1 MNRSTIKRKT
11 GSGSAWGAGESPSL
25 AYRKRQLQRIA
36 LLAAF
41 VTLVAAVTGFRLL
54 GDPIGRYDV
63 SGETVAS
70 QTIQAA
76 FAFDSEDLEATREA
90 REQAAAAVPAMYTVD
105 RERIANQSLTL
116 QQRITTLKDRRVEVE
131 TAILEA
137 LRTSNSAQ
145 SVEEVVSAVLDSVV
159 VRWKQDPLFEGFPD
173 ATYLRVW
180 IQPDLDTLP
189 RRIFADKPKSSS
201 AADAPRAVTSLS
213 DPPAEGMQFAN
224 IEPLTRLTL
233 DGLQYILLTGVL
245 QQTADAGQRVIV
257 TRPDT
262 MADLAVKDEI
272 AIADIMRP
280 ETARTKLRQQI
291 EILAAQFEQREP
303 SRVVDWNTLTSA
315 AYEMAR
321 LGVIDTLVYDQV
333 LTEGERQLASGATAP
348 VRRRIEVNQILQEEG
363 YAWTEQSR
371 HDVRAYWEIL
381 ESGSRGTRGVVSPIF
396 ANAIIVGLLLGAL
409 WRSMPVLVDRRAG
422 AYTALNTALLII
434 CCTLILGRVL
444 MYFEP
449 SGYLVPLAAGAMLMT
464 ILTNPRLASMTALIM
479 AVLLSVQYGQNWR
492 LFIVSGAMAYT
503 AILSLYTV
511 RKRTDMTRA
520 ALHATA
526 IGLVAALAMALSS
539 SSLFSWSALQDTLR
553 GMLIIGLNG
562 VICLFVVPGLLS
574 PLERLFGITTDIQL
588 LEYSDLNNPLLG
600 RLAIEVPATYAHSLT
615 MGQLAEAAAD
625 AIGANGLMARVSAYY
640 HDIGKLRRPE
650 YFSEN
655 QAGYNIHDEL
665 SPRLS
670 ARAIASH
677 VTEGV
682 EIGREYHLPQPI
694 IRGILEH
701 HGTMLISFFYQQAQE
716 QSKHGDVR
724 EEDFRYPGPKPQS
737 PETAILMI
745 CDGVESGVRTIKN
758 PNEERVREFVAKIIQ
773 ARAADRQFD
782 ECDLTLKKLDVIGDV
797 LAKRIMTGMHT
808 RVAYPERPPSK
819 DASNVIRIKGARE

>member
-1 MNRSTIKRKT
+1 MNRSTVKRRSH
-11 GSGSAWGAGESPSL
+11 SGASWGAGESPSL
-25 AYRKRQLQRIA
+25 AYRKQQLQRIA

-54 GDPIGRYDV
+54 GDPIGRYDLN
-63 SGETVAS
+63 GETVAS

-76 FAFDSEDLEATREA
+76 FAFDSEELEATREA
-90 REQAAAAVPAMYTVD
+90 RDLAAAAVPAMYTVD
-105 RERIANQSLTL
+105 RERIASQALTL
-116 QQRITTLKDRRVEVE
+116 QQRITTLKDRRADIEAE
-131 TAILEA
+131 ILEA
-137 LRTSNSAQ
+137 LRASNSTH
-145 SVEEVVSAVLDSVV
+145 SVDEVVSAILDKVV
-159 VRWKQDPLFEGFPD
+159 GEWKQDPLFEGFPD
-173 ATYLRVW
+173 AAYLNVW
-180 IQPDLDTLP
+180 IQPDLDSLP
-189 RRIFADKPKSSS
+189 RRIFADKPKSA
-201 AADAPRAVTSLS
+201 AADAPRAVSSLS
-213 DPPAEGMQFAN
+213 DPPADGMQFAN

-233 DGLQYILLTGVL
+233 DGLQYILYTGVL

-262 MADLAVKDEI
+262 IGDLPVKEEVAVAE
-272 AIADIMRP
+272 IMRP
-280 ETARTKLRQQI
+280 ETARAKLRQQI
-291 EILAAQFEQREP
+291 EILAAQLEQREP
-303 SRVVDWNTLTSA
+303 SRLVDWNTLTSA

-333 LTEGERQLASGATAP
+333 LTEGERQLASGVVAP
-348 VRRRIEVNQILQEEG
+348 IRRRIEVNQILQEEG

-371 HDVRAYWEIL
+371 HDVRAYWDIL
-381 ESGSRGTRGVVSPIF
+381 ESGSRGTGGVVSPIF
-396 ANAIIVGLLLGAL
+396 ANAIIVALLLAAL
-409 WRSMPVLVDRRAG
+409 WRSMPVLVDRRAS
-422 AYTALNTALLII
+422 AYTALNAALLIT
-434 CCTLILGRVL
+434 CATLILGRVL

-520 ALHATA
+520 ALHAAA

-539 SSLFSWSALQDTLR
+539 STLFSWSALWETAN

-562 VICLFVVPGLLS
+562 IVCLFVVPGMLS

-600 RLAIEVPATYAHSLT
+600 RLAIEVPATYAHSLS

-701 HGTMLISFFYQQAQE
+701 HGTMLISFFFQQAQE
-716 QSKHGDVR
+716 KSKHGDVR

-782 ECDLTLKKLDVIGDV
+782 ECDLTLKKLDVIADV
-797 LAKRIMTGMHT
+797 LARRIMTGMHS
-808 RVAYPERPPSK
+808 RVAYPERPASK
-819 DASNVIRIKGARE
+819 DASNVIRIKGTRE